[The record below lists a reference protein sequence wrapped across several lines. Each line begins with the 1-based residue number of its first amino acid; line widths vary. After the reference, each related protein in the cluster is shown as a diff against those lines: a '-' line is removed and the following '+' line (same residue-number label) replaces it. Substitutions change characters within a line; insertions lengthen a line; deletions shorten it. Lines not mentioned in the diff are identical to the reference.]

1 MPLQANGAA
10 AEAAALSEFGRRWG
24 AAAMFDAA
32 RLANENTPKLKIFDT
47 KGFRRDTVEFHPA
60 YHGFMAESMKAGLHA
75 STWTA
80 DGSRA
85 AAPSEVA
92 RAARYFMV
100 AQVENGHMCP
110 ITMTRACVGALAV
123 EPSILS
129 KLIGKITS
137 RTYDASF
144 RPWWEKDSITLGM
157 GMTEKQGGTDVRA
170 NTTTAMPAGE
180 GYTITGHK
188 WFMSAPMCDAFLVLA
203 QAPGGLTCFLMPRF
217 RPDGSVNALRL
228 QRLKDKLG
236 NRSNASSEVEFVQA
250 FAWRVG
256 EEGRGVRT
264 IIEMV
269 QLTRIDCIISSAG
282 MMRMALAQALH
293 HARHRTVFQK
303 HLADQPMMGTLL
315 ADMALEVEGATAL
328 TMRLCRSFDLAASDA
343 KEAARARLLT
353 PAVKYWV
360 CKTAPGFIYEAMEC
374 LGGNGYVEET
384 PLARLYREA
393 PVNAIWE
400 GSGNVMCLDVLRA
413 LSREGEA
420 ARAVLADLVRQ
431 CGDLPGAKEAAAFIA
446 KTLSGAE
453 GEAQARAAVERL
465 ALLAAAAAL
474 TESAPSVAEP
484 FARARLLARRGGT
497 FGTADIIGSRG
508 HNAVRAGTSR
518 PEAGTAVSPG
528 RYPVKLK
535 RHGEEHDQAQSL
547 RDRPRGHSRCHR
559 HNHECVGAV
568 APASGGWGPG
578 IGIGAGIA
586 AGALIGSAVAAR
598 PYGYYGEPGYAYAE
612 PGYAYAQPYAYDAGP
627 AYYGSYGYRNW
638 GYGPCFTD
646 EGYGRRTPCS
656 TTTR

>member
-1 MPLQANGAA
+1 MTLQQRFETHDIFNQSPPYEDVDLFASDRALRDAVEANGAGG
-10 AEAAALSEFGRRWG
+10 EAGALSEFGRHWG
-24 AAAMFDAA
+24 TAAMFDAA
-32 RLANENTPKLKIFDT
+32 RIANENTPKLKTFDT
-47 KGFRRDTVEFHPA
+47 KGFRRDEIEFHPA
-60 YHGFMAESMKAGLHA
+60 YHAFMAESMKAGLHA
-75 STWTA
+75 STWRV
-80 DGSRA
+80 DGTRA

-123 EPSILS
+123 EPAVLH

-137 RTYDASF
+137 RTYDPTF

-170 NTTTAMPAGE
+170 NTTTAMPAGD

-217 RPDGSVNALRL
+217 RPDGSVNGLHF

-236 NRSNASSEVEFVQA
+236 NRSNASSEVEFAQA

-269 QLTRIDCIISSAG
+269 QLTRVDCVISSAG

-303 HLADQPMMGTLL
+303 KLADQPMMRSLI

-328 TMRLCRSFDLAASDA
+328 TMRLCRSFDLAADA

-353 PAVKYWV
+353 PAVKYWI

-420 ARAVLADLVRQ
+420 ARAVLADLVRA
-431 CGDLPGAKEAAAFIA
+431 CADLPGAKEAAGFIA
-446 KTLSGAE
+446 KTLAAPD
-453 GEAQARAAVERL
+453 GEMHARAAVERV
-465 ALLAAAAAL
+465 AMLAATASL
-474 TESAPSVAEP
+474 TESAPAVAEA
-484 FARARLLARRGGT
+484 FARTRLATARGGT
-497 FGTADIIGSRG
+497 FGTADLS
-508 HNAVRAGTSR
+508 ASEVTTLSERA
-518 PEAGTAVSPG
+518 
-528 RYPVKLK
+528 L
-535 RHGEEHDQAQSL
+535 
-547 RDRPRGHSRCHR
+547 
-559 HNHECVGAV
+559 
-568 APASGGWGPG
+568 PA
-578 IGIGAGIA
+578 A
-586 AGALIGSAVAAR
+586 
-598 PYGYYGEPGYAYAE
+598 
-612 PGYAYAQPYAYDAGP
+612 
-627 AYYGSYGYRNW
+627 
-638 GYGPCFTD
+638 
-646 EGYGRRTPCS
+646 
-656 TTTR
+656 